1 VFRDPQEEPL
11 GRAQRAVT
19 ERTPFTIDLLYGD
32 SDGGQRVITR
42 FSVLP
47 LPGDGWITAV
57 SRHWNVDRNDP
68 R

>member
-1 VFRDPQEEPL
+1 
-11 GRAQRAVT
+11 
-19 ERTPFTIDLLYGD
+19 
-32 SDGGQRVITR
+32 VITR

-47 LPGDGWITAV
+47 LPDDGWITAV